1 MRFVLALL
9 LTATVS
15 FLAGL
20 RLEWWSIALVSF
32 LVALLIPQRISGA
45 FLSGFFGVF
54 ILWATLALWID
65 SKNGNTL
72 SHKMAELFKLGG
84 SSLLL
89 ILVTALIG
97 GLVGGFAAMA
107 GSSLRPVPKVRRY

>member
-1 MRFVLALL
+1 MRFILALL
-9 LTATVS
+9 LTATFC

-20 RLEWWSIALVSF
+20 RLEWWSIAIISF
-32 LVALLIPQRISGA
+32 LVALLIPQKIGGA
-45 FLSGFFGVF
+45 FVSGFLGVF
-54 ILWATLALWID
+54 ILWATLAIWID
-65 SKNGNTL
+65 SKNGNSL

-84 SSLLL
+84 SSLIL

-107 GSSLRPVPKVRRY
+107 GSSLRPLPKVRRY